1 MSIKISLVA
10 KIPELLQ
17 SPHRRSTVTVQNQE
31 MIVKKMFLDVDKN
44 QVEIEMIKLLFI
56 QLLVIT

>member
-31 MIVKKMFLDVDKN
+31 MIVKKEMFLGVDRKQDVFLR
-44 QVEIEMIKLLFI
+44 VFF
-56 QLLVIT
+56 